1 MGLRNKKVKLVIT
14 LAAVCATSMLTHL
27 LNVAYDQHI
36 FLPESLATQYI
47 ADTSQVDEMYVRAQ
61 EYKIQRAEQDAQAI
75 EAWYEY
81 TREHP
86 IPEAFMVS
94 EEEINTETEDSEVSD
109 DSDEPSESLDG
120 DEDSYDY
127 DYDEYQVISYSEH
140 DLFMF
145 EAAMYCECG
154 AQGTSYPVQVAN
166 AWIARNKI
174 EQEMAQGSSDP
185 FRDALNP
192 NHYQGVYD
200 DPYNGWRAISPEEG
214 VITQELIDS
223 NPSIHELSLGVLSGE
238 IPSPIYDWDCCI
250 CTKTYNFD
258 EVVDIANS
266 LGLSNYFVIENGIF
280 FPSSEWTE
288 EVTQFLMD
296 F

>member
-47 ADTSQVDEMYVRAQ
+47 ADASQVDEMYVRAQ
-61 EYKIQRAEQDAQAI
+61 EYKIQRAEQDAQVI
-75 EAWYEY
+75 KAWYKY
-81 TREHP
+81 TKEHP
-86 IPEAFMVS
+86 IPEDFMAS
-94 EEEINTETEDSEVSD
+94 EDGETEEVIVETL
-109 DSDEPSESLDG
+109 DESSESS

-127 DYDEYQVISYSEH
+127 DAELHYSEH

-145 EAAMYCECG
+145 EAVMYCECG

-174 EQEMAQGSSDP
+174 EQEIENGSTDP
-185 FRDALNP
+185 FRDALNA
-192 NHYQGVYD
+192 NHYQGVKD
-200 DPYNGWRAISPEEG
+200 DDLGWRAVSIEEG

-223 NPSIHELSLGVLSGE
+223 NPSIHEICVGVLNGYIE
-238 IPSPIYDWDCCI
+238 SPIYDWDCCI
-250 CTKTYNFD
+250 CTKTYDFD